1 MLLNFF
7 DVDTATGDRSVELQV
22 GDYPQLALQTDLL
35 VVSTF
40 SEQYA
45 PSNSS
50 LLHALHEAYDIR
62 LTDLEIAVDL
72 RNSPIKAWVSAPIV
86 CKEDAPASRFTR
98 IAVVEGAIEWQE
110 GDLVPW
116 PPFNRL
122 FSLLAL
128 LPMRGIASSSVAT
141 PLLGNGNQGINAL
154 AYFPE
159 LLEAYR
165 EAFQHVPELQ
175 RLILFDRTEEHLR
188 VLGAA
193 INAALERPDPQ
204 ELRIDLPTL
213 LPGLDRLE
221 ALLRDRI
228 GQRKEHFSALANDLG
243 ELLTILRA
251 RHVSPIAL
259 GIHARRVV
267 EQLVLY
273 SLRDLTTERRLNL
286 ASGIRILR
294 KRGANRWLVS
304 CLDQVR
310 EFGNWMGHPQEA
322 HHQRP
327 VELCDVVAVLSA
339 LQRVLE
345 DYPWSL

>member
-72 RNSPIKAWVSAPIV
+72 RNSPIKAWVSTPIV

-228 GQRKEHFSALANDLG
+228 GQRKEHSSALANDLG
-243 ELLTILRA
+243 VVDFGTSRAFQQVSRALHLSPNMFRNQLTQLCNRFVLFGDSLVGQTCITFQGCQLR
-251 RHVSPIAL
+251 L
-259 GIHARRVV
+259 
-267 EQLVLY
+267 
-273 SLRDLTTERRLNL
+273 
-286 ASGIRILR
+286 
-294 KRGANRWLVS
+294 
-304 CLDQVR
+304 QVFDFR
-310 EFGNWMGHPQEA
+310 SKF
-322 HHQRP
+322 R
-327 VELCDVVAVLSA
+327 
-339 LQRVLE
+339 
-345 DYPWSL
+345 